1 MNCSI
6 VIVQKLKLEVIVII
20 VMIIIQGKNY
30 NLEKQNCCKKN
41 IVRLVCILGN
51 ETERRTKQMIKV
63 IFIQCNSD
71 QKTVGWCLFL
81 PFLFW
86 DFMLTGNVC

>member
-1 MNCSI
+1 
-6 VIVQKLKLEVIVII
+6 
-20 VMIIIQGKNY
+20 MIIIQGKNY

-41 IVRLVCILGN
+41 IVRLVCVLGN

-71 QKTVGWCLFL
+71 LKTVG
-81 PFLFW
+81 
-86 DFMLTGNVC
+86 

>member
-30 NLEKQNCCKKN
+30 NLEKQNCCKKKHSKTSLHLRKWN
-41 IVRLVCILGN
+41 WKTN
-51 ETERRTKQMIKV
+51 KTNDK
-63 IFIQCNSD
+63 SD
-71 QKTVGWCLFL
+71 LY
-81 PFLFW
+81 P
-86 DFMLTGNVC
+86 M